1 MTAQVGEIIIVD
13 GTRLSMT
20 SEPLAYYLSTIGKE
34 ELFAWTMSSC
44 LRGYFGTWE
53 IEEDRLYLISLEG
66 TLRSGGVA
74 NLQVLFPNAERVFA
88 DWFSGVIRCPR
99 GKILHYFHLSYFSKY
114 EEDLFLEIEMGM
126 LTRRWVTDN
135 RE

>member
-74 NLQVLFPNAERVFA
+74 NLVSLRRGPP
-88 DWFSGVIRCPR
+88 SVIRSFRRFCR
-99 GKILHYFHLSYFSKY
+99 
-114 EEDLFLEIEMGM
+114 DLWWNGEMRSVHRTCYGHKFDWASASAQS
-126 LTRRWVTDN
+126 LVA
-135 RE
+135 